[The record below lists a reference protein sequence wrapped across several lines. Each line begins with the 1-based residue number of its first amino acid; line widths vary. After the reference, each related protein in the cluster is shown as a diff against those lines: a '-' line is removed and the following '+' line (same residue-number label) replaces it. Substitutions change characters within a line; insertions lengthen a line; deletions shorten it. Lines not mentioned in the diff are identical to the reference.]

1 MLRPDSHE
9 FEEFRFFSDWRKEVR
24 PPVARAALSAVKQLD
39 SYQEAYRARQNDAL
53 GSAVVVGWV
62 PPCLAQ
68 SKAWAVEIWLVV
80 EFDGQVG
87 KAKVFMV
94 DSESLEV
101 TREYLTEVHVP

>member
-1 MLRPDSHE
+1 
-9 FEEFRFFSDWRKEVR
+9 
-24 PPVARAALSAVKQLD
+24 
-39 SYQEAYRARQNDAL
+39 
-53 GSAVVVGWV
+53 
-62 PPCLAQ
+62 LAH
-68 SKAWAVEIWLVV
+68 SSAWAVEIWLVV